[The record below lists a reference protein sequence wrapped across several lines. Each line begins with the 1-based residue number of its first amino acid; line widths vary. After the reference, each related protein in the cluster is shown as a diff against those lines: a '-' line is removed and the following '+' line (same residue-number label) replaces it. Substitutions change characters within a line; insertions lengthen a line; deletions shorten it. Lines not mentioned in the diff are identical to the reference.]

1 MKTTDTNKPATID
14 NKSGKLL
21 PTPKKIDL
29 ATIDDVRLEM
39 ANVYRGMKAG
49 IIEASDG
56 TKLAYVLAQIGKAIE
71 THNNVRTFDSD
82 RKLTPLS
89 DSDFLG

>member
-1 MKTTDTNKPATID
+1 MKTTDVNKPATID

-21 PTPKKIDL
+21 PSPNKIDL

-39 ANVYRGMKAG
+39 ANVYRRMKAG
-49 IIEASDG
+49 IVEASDG
-56 TKLAYVLAQIGKAIE
+56 TKLVYVLAQIGKAIE
-71 THNNVRTFDSD
+71 THNNVGRFDRY

>member
-1 MKTTDTNKPATID
+1 MKTTDINKPVTID

-21 PTPKKIDL
+21 PTAKKIDL

-39 ANVYRGMKAG
+39 ASVYRKMKAG
-49 IIEASDG
+49 IIETSDG
-56 TKLAYVLAQIGKAIE
+56 TKLVYVLAQIGKAIE
-71 THNNVRTFDSD
+71 THNNVGRFDSY